1 MLLDSFDSLL
11 LDLDGVVYRGK
22 QAIPGAVEAI
32 NRAQAEGKKIG
43 YITNNA
49 SRTPEQIAQ
58 QLRGFGLRVEGEEII
73 GSARAAAKIL
83 AQRIPPS
90 SKVLVVG
97 GEGLR
102 SEVSALGFELV

>member
-58 QLRGFGLRVEGEEII
+58 QLRGFDLKVEGEEII

-90 SKVLVVG
+90 SKFL
-97 GEGLR
+97 
-102 SEVSALGFELV
+102 

>member
-49 SRTPEQIAQ
+49 SRTP
-58 QLRGFGLRVEGEEII
+58 
-73 GSARAAAKIL
+73 
-83 AQRIPPS
+83 
-90 SKVLVVG
+90 
-97 GEGLR
+97 
-102 SEVSALGFELV
+102 

>member
-32 NRAQAEGKKIG
+32 NRAQAQGKKIG

-49 SRTPEQIAQ
+49 SRTPQQIAQ
-58 QLRGFGLRVEGEEII
+58 QLREFGLKVEAEEII

-83 AQRIPPS
+83 AERIPPKA
-90 SKVLVVG
+90 KVLVVG
-97 GEGLR
+97 G
-102 SEVSALGFELV
+102 